1 MTCFDTLI
9 SKKTNK
15 LFTDWS
21 QTEYEILLKKKKK
34 EGKGNSILS
43 FYVKKVPSIIK
54 IQSSLPNG
62 TVIVSLFHTNKSA
75 FTSAQQFRK
84 CLVKRKV
91 ELSLFC
97 TS

>member
-15 LFTDWS
+15 LFTDGS
-21 QTEYEILLKKKKK
+21 QTEYEILFKKKK

-43 FYVKKVPSIIK
+43 FYVKKVPSDIK
-54 IQSSLPNG
+54 ILSSLPNG

-75 FTSAQQFRK
+75 FTSAKQFRK

>member
-15 LFTDWS
+15 LFTDGS
-21 QTEYEILLKKKKK
+21 QTEYEILFKKKKGG
-34 EGKGNSILS
+34 EGKSILS

-54 IQSSLPNG
+54 ILSSLPNG

>member
-1 MTCFDTLI
+1 MGAKQ
-9 SKKTNK
+9 SMR
-15 LFTDWS
+15 
-21 QTEYEILLKKKKK
+21 YYLKKKKGG
-34 EGKGNSILS
+34 EGNSILS

-54 IQSSLPNG
+54 ILSSLPNG